1 MSNGENAYANESVN
15 FTTICAQTLV
25 QNLFNYYGMF
35 NSNCILI
42 FFLPGSIRWWSILNP
57 ISQAACHPQY
67 RWHWCWRV
75 WSVKWQIKV
84 KICRAQ
90 KTFKQ
95 KFTSCLLRNLLFW
108 CAKIQGQ
115 CCNCSKSEVV
125 WEYVL
130 ALLAILNLRGLPI
143 GSKGQLRFWGL
154 RWGHE
159 FWEPDFA
166 IKKLGVN
173 RWHPDLWLL

>member
-25 QNLFNYYGMF
+25 QNLLNYYGMF

-75 WSVKWQIKV
+75 WSVKYDKV
-84 KICRAQ
+84 KICRV
-90 KTFKQ
+90 Q
-95 KFTSCLLRNLLFW
+95 KFTSCLFIIFKKTYFSGAQEFKGSVAIAQKVRSFENPASFLLQFW
-108 CAKIQGQ
+108 T
-115 CCNCSKSEVV
+115 
-125 WEYVL
+125 WE
-130 ALLAILNLRGLPI
+130 
-143 GSKGQLRFWGL
+143 
-154 RWGHE
+154 
-159 FWEPDFA
+159 DF
-166 IKKLGVN
+166 
-173 RWHPDLWLL
+173 